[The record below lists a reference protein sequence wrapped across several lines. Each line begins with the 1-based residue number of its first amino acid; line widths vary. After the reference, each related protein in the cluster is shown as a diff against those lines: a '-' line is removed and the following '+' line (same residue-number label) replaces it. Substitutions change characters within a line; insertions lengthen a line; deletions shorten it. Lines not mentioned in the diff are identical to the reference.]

1 MQLTRRDALAAL
13 AAAGA
18 AGATGAVRSG
28 HDPSLSDHEITT
40 LVAVAEVAYPSDLS
54 KIGPFVETYSVARVN
69 DDPNYR
75 TGVREA
81 LSALDG
87 ATIEW
92 FGAAF
97 ADLDRSTRK
106 KALRQ
111 VGALVSEP
119 DPEGARGE
127 RIRYFVLNE
136 LLFALYTT
144 PTGAKLVGLENPPG
158 YPGGDTSYRRGPPSD
173 RGSNG

>member
-1 MQLTRRDALAAL
+1 MKLTRRDALAAL

-28 HDPSLSDHEITT
+28 HDPSLSDHEIVT
-40 LVAVAEVAYPSDLS
+40 LVAVAEVAYPSAVS
-54 KIGPFVETYSVARVN
+54 GIESFVEEYSVARVN
-69 DDPNYR
+69 DDPDYR
-75 TGVREA
+75 TGVQEA

-92 FGAAF
+92 FDAVF
-97 ADLDRSTRK
+97 ADLDHDARE

-111 VGALVSEP
+111 VGALISDP
-119 DPEGARGE
+119 DPDGARGE
-127 RIRYFVLNE
+127 RIRYFMLDE

-158 YPGGDTSYRRGPPSD
+158 YPGGDTSYRRGPPAN
-173 RGSNG
+173 RGSQP